1 VTTTVAIGYEGDM
14 VRLATKSD
22 EAVTELL
29 MTRDQAVWVTQE
41 LLAAVSALDRR
52 GRESQPASPVAGEG
66 SE

>member
-1 VTTTVAIGYEGDM
+1 M